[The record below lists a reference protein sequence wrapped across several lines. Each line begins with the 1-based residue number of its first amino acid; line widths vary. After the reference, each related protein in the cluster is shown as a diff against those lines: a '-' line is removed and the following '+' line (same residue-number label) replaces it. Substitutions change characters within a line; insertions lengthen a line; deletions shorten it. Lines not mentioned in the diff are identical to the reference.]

1 MKKML
6 AILAL
11 AATALFGTFSPANA
25 LVDVVE
31 FDTGYFVPDEASTYS
46 DPYYRWYNQD
56 WGWTHTAIG
65 GSFTTAELFISAW
78 DVDAPSEVD
87 NIYAYDGATQ
97 VLLGSL
103 NGLDGAWGYTTFDL
117 MSYAGHD
124 FTDDIA
130 SGLKIWIDID
140 STHSYDYWAVALAK
154 SVLTLDGGTLPDPEP
169 GPEPVPE
176 PSTLLL
182 LGGGLLGL
190 GFARKRFAK
199 K

>member
-31 FDTGYFVPDEASTYS
+31 FSTGYFVPDEASTYS
-46 DPYYRWYNQD
+46 DPYYRWHDED
-56 WGWTHTAIG
+56 WGWTHSAIG
-65 GSFTTAELFISAW
+65 GTFGTAELFISAW
-78 DVDAPSEVD
+78 DVDKSSGEVD
-87 NIYAYDGATQ
+87 NIYAYDNGTA

-103 NGLDGAWGYTTFDL
+103 NGLDGAWGYTTFTL
-117 MSYAGHD
+117 GSN
-124 FTDDIA
+124 FFDDIA
-130 SGLKIWIDID
+130 TGLQVWIDID
-140 STHSYDYWAVALAK
+140 STHSYDNWAVALAK
-154 SVLTLDGGTLPDPEP
+154 SVLTLDGGTIPDPEP
-169 GPEPVPE
+169 GPDPVPE

-182 LGGGLLGL
+182 LGGGLAGL
-190 GFARKRFAK
+190 AFARKRFAK

>member
-31 FDTGYFVPDEASTYS
+31 FSTGYFVPDEDSTYDS
-46 DPYYRWYNQD
+46 PYYRWYDED
-56 WGWTHTAIG
+56 WGWQHSAIG
-65 GSFTTAELFISAW
+65 GTFGTAELFISAW
-78 DVDAPSEVD
+78 DVDQDYGEVD
-87 NIYAYDGATQ
+87 NIYAYDNGTA

-103 NGLDGAWGYTTFDL
+103 NGLTDAWGYTTFTL
-117 MSYAGHD
+117 GSN
-124 FTDDIA
+124 FFDDIA
-130 SGLKIWIDID
+130 TGLQVWIDID
-140 STHSYDYWAVALAK
+140 STHNYDNWAVTLAK

-182 LGGGLLGL
+182 LGGGLAGL
-190 GFARKRFAK
+190 AFARKRFAK